1 MLNYDKVKDHCHL
14 TGEYRG
20 AAHNECNLN
29 YKISNFFPIFF
40 HNFSAYDCH
49 LFVKELSTIE
59 GEITIIPISK
69 EFYISISKKI
79 FITPEKYFE
88 LRFLDSFRFMPSS
101 LDNLAGY
108 LNDNSLKTV
117 SSFFPEKEEF
127 KLVKRKGIFPYDYLN
142 SIEKLNDKQL
152 PLQEHFFNKLTNQ
165 FCSEENYIYAQQIWN
180 VFKCNNLLDYL
191 LLYLKIDVLLL
202 CDIFENFRNI
212 CQQIYNLDPCQ
223 YYTTPGLS
231 WDAMLKTTQIE
242 IELLTDINMHNFI
255 MKGIRGGL
263 VQCVKRHSIANNKYL
278 HDYDPNKKSN
288 YIIYLDVNN
297 LYGYAMS
304 QYIPYKNF
312 EWKEDIKSF
321 NLMNIEPDAE
331 IGYILEVDLE
341 YSESL
346 HDYHN
351 DLPFCA
357 ENKRNENMKYT
368 KLIADF
374 THKTNYIIHYRNLQQ
389 CLKHGIVLT
398 KIHRI
403 LQFNQSDWLKKY
415 IDYNNHFRTLATND
429 FEKNFFKLLNNAV
442 YGKTMENV
450 DKRKEIKLVC
460 SWENKGKKLG
470 ARSLIA
476 KFNFH
481 SLLQFNEEMLAIQM
495 QKENIFYNKPIYIG
509 FTVLELSKYKMY
521 SFHYDYMKPKYN
533 TNISLMY
540 MDTDSF
546 IYDIE
551 TIDYYND
558 IKPDII
564 NHFDTSEYAIDNIYN
579 LPLLNK
585 KTLGMMKDEC
595 KGNLI
600 KEFIGLRAKMYSFKI
615 ISSENN
621 IIKSKEIKKLKGVK
635 KSVTSKLTIN
645 DFRNCLYRK
654 QNQVHTMYLFKSK
667 LHEIYTQE
675 YMKVSLNYLDDKRFI
690 KENNIHTLAWNH
702 KDIQ

>member
-1 MLNYDKVKDHCHL
+1 M
-14 TGEYRG
+14 
-20 AAHNECNLN
+20 
-29 YKISNFFPIFF
+29 KI
-40 HNFSAYDCH
+40 
-49 LFVKELSTIE
+49 L
-59 GEITIIPISK
+59 EISVN
-69 EFYISISKKI
+69 
-79 FITPEKYFE
+79 KY
-88 LRFLDSFRFMPSS
+88 
-101 LDNLAGY
+101 
-108 LNDNSLKTV
+108 
-117 SSFFPEKEEF
+117 
-127 KLVKRKGIFPYDYLN
+127 
-142 SIEKLNDKQL
+142 
-152 PLQEHFFNKLTNQ
+152 
-165 FCSEENYIYAQQIWN
+165 
-180 VFKCNNLLDYL
+180 
-191 LLYLKIDVLLL
+191 
-202 CDIFENFRNI
+202 
-212 CQQIYNLDPCQ
+212 IYNLDPCQ

-263 VQCVKRHSIANNKYL
+263 VQCVKRHSVANNKYL

-460 SWENKGKKLG
+460 SW
-470 ARSLIA
+470 
-476 KFNFH
+476 
-481 SLLQFNEEMLAIQM
+481 
-495 QKENIFYNKPIYIG
+495 
-509 FTVLELSKYKMY
+509 
-521 SFHYDYMKPKYN
+521 
-533 TNISLMY
+533 
-540 MDTDSF
+540 
-546 IYDIE
+546 
-551 TIDYYND
+551 
-558 IKPDII
+558 
-564 NHFDTSEYAIDNIYN
+564 
-579 LPLLNK
+579 
-585 KTLGMMKDEC
+585 
-595 KGNLI
+595 
-600 KEFIGLRAKMYSFKI
+600 KI
-615 ISSENN
+615 RV
-621 IIKSKEIKKLKGVK
+621 KS
-635 KSVTSKLTIN
+635 
-645 DFRNCLYRK
+645 
-654 QNQVHTMYLFKSK
+654 
-667 LHEIYTQE
+667 
-675 YMKVSLNYLDDKRFI
+675 
-690 KENNIHTLAWNH
+690 
-702 KDIQ
+702 